1 MNWKMRSNFHITA
14 GQNLIN
20 SRRMRERPTR
30 KRKRKKEMYHA
41 YLLPHRAF
49 RTLLSIVPFRCA
61 LLWHLIVFCPSDL
74 TRTRL
79 RSGKRRNFFCIDF
92 LIDFFDSCHK
102 KVLLHTTIYYTGLNF
117 LEAFMAKTF
126 ALSA

>member
-1 MNWKMRSNFHITA
+1 
-14 GQNLIN
+14 
-20 SRRMRERPTR
+20 MRERPTR
-30 KRKRKKEMYHA
+30 KRERKKEMYHA

-74 TRTRL
+74 TRLEFFGRGNEGT
-79 RSGKRRNFFCIDF
+79 FFCIDF
-92 LIDFFDSCHK
+92 LIDFFFVVVSQ
-102 KVLLHTTIYYTGLNF
+102 KVLHTTIYYTGLNF